1 MTTTITAAGSGD
13 TTSPL
18 TVVGYEAARESRN
31 QTRDLLDGGIA
42 VVLNKPRPRSGT
54 LRLLYAEEAQAFA
67 AMDIHAQ
74 ETTFTLE
81 TDDRV
86 SVGMTYVLGEGDVT
100 IALDDETRDAWVVSV
115 PFQEIT

>member
-1 MTTTITAAGSGD
+1 MAAGSGD

-18 TVVGYEAARESRN
+18 LVLGYEASRRSRN
-31 QTRDLLDGGIA
+31 TTRDLLSGDIA
-42 VVLNKPRPRSGT
+42 VVMNSPRPRSGT
-54 LRLLYAEEAQAFA
+54 LELLYDVEGDAFA
-67 AMDIHAQ
+67 AVNIHAQ